1 MGAVK
6 QALPL
11 RPYQREALDALR
23 AKLSEELHNRQ
34 MIVLPTGAGKTV
46 CFAHASMEFLAEHAD
61 KRVLV
66 LVHTDELVQQA
77 RTRLLD
83 VAPHLSVGIVKGK
96 HDETTTDVI
105 VASVATLRSKVRRD
119 RIRHVGLVIVDE
131 CHHALASTYMAIL
144 EHFGCLPGRVPAVGF
159 TATPMRGDGKSLAAV
174 WQELAYQRDISWMVR
189 RQYLINPIGI
199 AVVVEDLDLRN
210 VKATR
215 ADYREGELG
224 EALAQSLAP
233 ETVAKAYV
241 EHAKDR
247 RGILFAPTVASAE
260 VFAQALEDEGISAAL
275 IHGGLSDADR
285 GDVIERHKS
294 GLVQV
299 LCNCMVLTEG
309 YDDPKVSCI
318 VIARPTKSK
327 GLYIQMAGRGLRPDL
342 ESPVPIGEQDCLL
355 LDVCGASEEHDLRS
369 IVDLSE
375 KPLKKQEK
383 KDGEPRSLVDLEDEF
398 DAGFGADADEQEWY
412 AGEVVTRE
420 FDPLGRPTT
429 KTWLRTKA
437 GVYFMPAGRHLYVM
451 IIEWPESGQH
461 TVAWCTVS
469 PQDRAAVDADGIPR
483 IVPTGRQAGITI
495 HKGLPLEEALV
506 WAGEVAQEAGADL
519 NTTNLKAPWRKKLA
533 TEKTIRFARTLGIPV
548 EQGVRSGE
556 LSDRIATVMGTRRI
570 DPVVKQALGR
580 R

>member
-1 MGAVK
+1 MMK

-23 AKLSEELHNRQ
+23 EKLAEEVHNRQ

-46 CFAHASMEFLAEHAD
+46 CFAHGSMEFLADHPD

-66 LVHTDELVQQA
+66 LVHTDELVSQA
-77 RTRLLD
+77 RARILD
-83 VAPHLSVGIVKGK
+83 VAPHLSVGIVKAK
-96 HDETTTDVI
+96 SDETTADVI
-105 VASVATLRSKVRRD
+105 VASVQTLRNKTRRD

-131 CHHALASTYMAIL
+131 CHHALAATYMGIL
-144 EHFGCLPGRVPAVGF
+144 EHFGCLPGKTPAVGF

-174 WQELAYQRDISWMVR
+174 WQEAAYQRDISWMVR
-189 RQYLINPIGI
+189 RRYLVNPVGI
-199 AVVVEDLDLRN
+199 AVEVPDLNLRD

-215 ADYREGELG
+215 SDYREGELG

-233 ETVAKAYV
+233 EVVAKSYV

-260 VFAQALEDEGISAAL
+260 VFAQALEEQGISAAL
-275 IHGGLSDADR
+275 VHGGMSTEDR
-285 GDVIERHKS
+285 KDTIDRHKS
-294 GLVQV
+294 GMVQV
-299 LCNCMVLTEG
+299 LCNCMILTEG

-342 ESPVPIGEQDCLL
+342 ESDVPIEEQDCLL

-375 KPLKKQEK
+375 KPLKKTIA
-383 KDGEPRSLVDLEDEF
+383 DGKGLRTLTELEDEF
-398 DAGFGADADEQEWY
+398 DAGLGVEPDEDTWY
-412 AGEVVTRE
+412 LGEVVTRE

-437 GVYFMPAGRHLYVM
+437 GTYFLPAGRKLYVM
-451 IIEWPESGQH
+451 IIEWPEKGQY
-461 TVAWCTVS
+461 TVAWCTVD
-469 PQDRAAVDADGIPR
+469 PRDRAAVDAEGIPR
-483 IVPTGRQAGITI
+483 IVNTGRQAGITI

-506 WAGEVAQEAGADL
+506 WAGEVAAEAGADL
-519 NTTNLKAPWRKKLA
+519 NTTNSRAPWRKALA
-533 TEKTIRFARTLGIPV
+533 TEKTKRFARTLGIPFD
-548 EQGVRSGE
+548 EKVRSGE
-556 LSDRIATVMGTRRI
+556 LSDRIARVMGTRRI
-570 DPVVKQALGR
+570 DPVVGAALNR